1 MKRRVFIL
9 IMSALILL
17 SCTPSKN
24 KNTFEIETKLG
35 TIVNQKWSEYK
46 YKSHFKKIHS
56 RSNVETYLRLVKD
69 ENGEYYT
76 FTNDILYVRNDSVIW
91 QGYNKSFDDD
101 EFLRFDSLLLEC
113 NPQNV
118 IGDFTPEDK
127 YMKRTYYFNSLY
139 VKIQKSPYNCYI
151 FFYSK
156 DFNL

>member
-1 MKRRVFIL
+1 MKERVFIL
-9 IMSALILL
+9 IMSALILF

-46 YKSHFKKIHS
+46 YKSHFKKGHS
-56 RSNVETYLRLVKD
+56 RDSNVEMYSRLIKD

-76 FTNDILYVRNDSVIW
+76 FTNDIYVRNDSVIW
-91 QGYNKSFDDD
+91 QGYNKSFDYD
-101 EFLRFDSLLLEC
+101 EFLQFDSLLLES

-118 IGDFTPEDK
+118 TGDFTPEDK

-139 VKIQKSPYNCYI
+139 VEIQKSPYNYHI
-151 FFYSK
+151 FFYSN
-156 DFNL
+156 DF